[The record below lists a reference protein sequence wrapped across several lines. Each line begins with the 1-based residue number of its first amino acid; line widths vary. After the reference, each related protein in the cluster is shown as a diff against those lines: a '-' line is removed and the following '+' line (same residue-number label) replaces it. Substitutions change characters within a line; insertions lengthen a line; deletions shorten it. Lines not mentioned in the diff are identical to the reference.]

1 MNKNRYRIVYN
12 KARNQMMAV
21 AENTTSQGKGQQSG
35 SGQPHAPAM
44 QRGAKVIELFQLRPL
59 AFAALCLF
67 GLQPV
72 LLQAEVI
79 ADKNAATNN
88 RPLIDTTAN
97 NLPLVQITTPS
108 AAGVSRNQ
116 YSQFNVDP
124 GGVILNNSQVNVLTQ
139 QGGYVGGNP
148 YLANGSARII
158 LNEVTGTGA
167 SSLRGYTEV
176 AGQRAEVIIANPN
189 GIVCDGCGFINTS
202 RGILTTGVPMMGSGG
217 SLDSFRVTGGQIQ
230 IGAGG
235 LNASNIDQ
243 LDLITRSLKVNGE
256 IWANNLNAVIGANQV
271 DYTTLGVQVIAGDA
285 NKPTVGIDV
294 ALLGGMYA
302 NKIRLVGT
310 EAGVGVNSL
319 GTIAAQAG
327 DFTLDNRGNVTL
339 NGHTSSSANLVITT
353 QGDLANSGTL
363 EGSNISSNSAAFNNS
378 GIVQADVLTLNAASL
393 NNLNVDARIVATT
406 STNMVV
412 TGDINN
418 IGSLASAN
426 LTTSSNGFNNT
437 GSVQAD
443 VLTLHATSLNNL
455 GADAKITANT
465 SANLAVTGD
474 ISNEGTLSGGALTTS
489 SNAFKNTGNVLAGV
503 LAIDASS
510 LKNLGSQAK
519 IVGNNSVN
527 LTVAG
532 DINNEGTL
540 AGATFTTTSNA
551 FNNSGAVLANEL
563 TLNAG
568 SLNNQGATST
578 IAGNTSVDLNVSG
591 NIDNAGTITAGT
603 LTSTSNA
610 FTNTGGVFGDV
621 VTLNANSLYNQGTTS
636 IMAGNSSLVLN
647 ITGDINNVG
656 TLDGNTV
663 TTHSQTFNN
672 TGGVFGDVVTVN
684 ATNLNN
690 TGEPAIIAAT
700 HALNLYISDT
710 LNNTGGAN
718 LYSMGELNAG
728 ASSTRDADGYLLD
741 NMKVFNNVSSTVQ
754 AEGNISVSADQII
767 NKRTYV
773 QVDSTTVPGQNVKTV
788 TSDKHEVLSTI
799 DNVINPD
806 GTVTIGSITTADTHT
821 VAQVQGVSEVLSKT
835 SETRTVTVQ
844 PYPDLNPDSYDY
856 YTNLSAYNSIV
867 TPTYSTSSS
876 CQPCYSHTFTTESV
890 NATTKPQSNLLAG
903 GSMHFKGAINNEYS
917 TIAAGQNI
925 TFNANGPHTFTS
937 GEYITPDPLL
947 SGAVLVSANGYTQLS
962 HVVVKTEIQDGKQDN
977 WYSTVAE
984 HCGYNPFHYCNYDV
998 TWHNDQLDYKPAPI
1012 TTPLDF
1018 TSLSASFTAGKS
1030 ITGSANIVSNLN
1042 TNATEVSTTLG
1053 ALQSSTASALQTS
1066 ATPLLNITLPKNGL
1080 FKYNTAPGQAYLIE
1094 TNPRFA
1100 SYREFISSDY
1110 MLSRLTLDPQQIQ
1123 KRLGDGFYEQKLVSD
1138 QITNLTG
1145 RRFLSEISS
1154 AEEEFKLLME
1164 QGIAEA
1170 HTQNLIPGVALTTAQ
1185 VAALTH
1191 DIVWM
1196 VAQEV
1201 SLPDGKKEKLLVP
1214 QVFLTRLHA
1223 NDLRPNGSLIA
1234 AENINLKVS
1243 GTLQNSGTILGSKNT
1258 SLSAT
1263 DVVNQSGTI
1272 SSIGDTV
1279 IVASND
1285 IKNLSGTISGRRL
1298 GILAGHDIVNDTEM
1312 EALQLGNVLTTR
1324 IHNTASI
1331 AATESIDMR
1340 AGHDVTVTAAKVVSG
1355 GSATLGAGNNLTI
1368 NARTATETAGLAQNA
1383 NNAATNPDGTPNL
1396 LTALRIFSQG
1406 ESGASG
1412 GISTQTN
1419 LLSQIQTGTDLTLS
1433 AHNDIK
1439 LTAAQIY
1446 AQENLT
1452 IAAQNI
1458 TLDAVKDVKQFSFND
1473 HHNLNTSRYDEKVIG
1488 STLQA
1493 GGNVTLA
1500 ATSLQKNSSGEHGN
1514 DGNSGDNIN
1523 AVHTGGNG
1531 NISLE
1536 GALIN
1541 SKNGNFSLIADADI
1555 KIGTVDEKHES
1566 FTETH
1571 SSSSDVFTST
1581 ERTTRN
1587 QSWRTDAIGS
1597 NLSGNNVSITSG
1609 HDINIAGSDI
1619 AANKDITL
1627 AAMNDINIA
1636 AATHTYG
1643 SENYSHEQ
1651 TSGWQITSDFN
1662 ITNKGPEITRKARE
1676 DGTKQ
1681 SYSRSNLTSKT
1692 GNLKIMA
1699 GGNLVASGTDLSAK
1713 AGDLAL
1719 TAGGT
1724 VALLAGQDTLSQQS
1738 STQVVTNT
1746 NLISQQRRTI
1756 TDSYDSLTYQG
1767 STAQGKKVT
1776 VSSGAGAILQ
1786 AAQIT
1791 AGEGGLNLDGG
1802 RDIKLLAAVNS
1813 SSSKHTEKL
1822 ETDGVLFGFAGNLD
1836 AVSDRS
1842 KVSKTEKQ
1850 QKTAQVS
1857 QLRSAADITTHSAG
1871 DTLIEASVLEAKGAI
1886 DLTAGNEA
1894 TYNQDG
1900 SIKTAATVGKLII
1913 AAVKD
1918 SDYFAEEDKHS
1929 SRSWQS
1935 QSGSGHYTETIKLAN
1950 IKAGKGLST
1959 NATGGIVIDIPD
1971 VPAAPPVVV
1980 VQPDPTAAETSY
1992 DEHGNPQEKPKP
2004 TPEQEAAKAAAAA
2017 VQAAAAAAQKKHDD
2031 EQRYNDQ
2038 INTLAQKTGQEWI
2051 GQLTKLAKDKPDSV
2065 KIQQVAAAAQHW
2077 DYKAEG
2083 LTPEGAAVVVIAVTY
2098 FTAGAASGAATTM
2111 TGAAVGTTT
2120 VASAAIAAG
2129 LTTLATQAAVT
2140 IINNKGDVGKTL
2152 EDMGKSENIR
2162 AVVTAMVTAGALQSL
2177 SNVSFL
2183 KNIEGYNAKS
2193 TFINQLQKNVINNTA
2208 SALVNHAINGGDLQQ
2223 QLEQSLKSAFIDTGA
2238 AQGANWIGDMKDNDT
2253 LNTYTHKLAHAIA
2266 GCAAGVARSN
2276 DCGSGALGAVVGE
2289 ISAELYGGNRSNT
2302 SNIDRTEFKTDT
2314 VNFAKLMSGVAAA
2327 ITGKDVNL
2335 AAAAGGNAAENN
2347 YLSHKENEDRL
2358 EAARGCANGNTEAC
2372 DKRDVLNALDKELD
2386 AKLNL
2391 ACQGNTNSDGCVGAT
2406 VSMRKQL
2413 DTYFQTENG
2422 VQLKDNLLSVEELN
2436 AGLGEYTAKAELQ
2449 SYVDLLKVSN
2459 HQALEVQSDGKLAK
2473 LPDTYDSDPY
2483 GVLNPKNSDSYMVVK
2498 VGGQWGA
2505 VGKSEKVYTNVAGV
2519 NGILN
2524 ETNYAPGLMGSHV
2537 ERKFETSSLYT
2548 LYYNPTKGILSD
2560 GWETFMDK
2568 LGFTTPVTKQFS
2580 QVLSDVQA
2588 GDRSVS
2594 WVAHSQG
2601 GPIFAEAVNF
2611 NGGNLSKNS
2620 VAFDSGANNKWVT
2633 NYYLQKAGI
2642 NSGKETI
2649 YNNSPFDF
2657 VPNVIGL
2664 NGNILEMLGS
2674 TVAIPLLFMGPAVSP
2689 HTLPYIP
2696 AQPSTLS
2703 QAVTP

>member
-12 KARNQMMAV
+12 KARNLMMAV

-67 GLQPV
+67 GLQPL

-79 ADKNAATNN
+79 ADKNAAANN

-97 NLPLVQITTPS
+97 GLPLVQITTPS

-124 GGVILNNSQVNVLTQ
+124 SGVILNNSQGNVLTQ

-176 AGQRAEVIIANPN
+176 AGQRAEVVIANPN

-235 LNASNIDQ
+235 LNASNTDQ

-256 IWANNLNAVIGANQV
+256 IWANNLNAVVGSNQV

-339 NGHTSSSANLVITT
+339 SGHTSSSANLAITT
-353 QGDLANSGTL
+353 QGDLANTGTL
-363 EGSNISSNSAAFNNS
+363 EGNTVNTI
-378 GIVQADVLTLNAASL
+378 
-393 NNLNVDARIVATT
+393 
-406 STNMVV
+406 
-412 TGDINN
+412 
-418 IGSLASAN
+418 
-426 LTTSSNGFNNT
+426 SNGFNNT
-437 GSVQAD
+437 GAIQADTLTLTATSLSNQGADAKIIAVTLASVNVTGDINNAATLAGGALSASSQVFNNTGAVQAD
-443 VLTLHATSLNNL
+443 VLTLHATSLSNL

-465 SANLAVTGD
+465 SANLTVTGD
-474 ISNEGTLSGGALTTS
+474 ICNEATLSGGTLSTS
-489 SNAFKNTGNVLAGV
+489 SSAFKNTGNVLAGV

-540 AGATFTTTSNA
+540 AGATFTATSNA
-551 FNNSGAVLANEL
+551 FNNSGSVLANEL
-563 TLNAG
+563 TLKAG

-578 IAGNTSVDLNVSG
+578 IVGNTSVDLNVSG

-610 FTNTGGVFGDV
+610 FTNTGIVFGDV
-621 VTLNANSLYNQGTTS
+621 VTLNASSLNNQGTTS
-636 IMAGNSSLVLN
+636 LIAGNTSLDLS

-663 TTHSQTFNN
+663 ATHSQTFNN

-684 ATNLNN
+684 AINLNN

-700 HALNLYISDT
+700 YALNLYISDT

-767 NKRTYV
+767 NKRTNV

-788 TSDKHEVLSTI
+788 MSDKHEVLSTI

-856 YTNLSAYNSIV
+856 YTNLSAYNNIV
-867 TPTYSTSSS
+867 TPTYSESSS

-903 GSMHFKGAINNEYS
+903 GSLHFKGAINNEYS
-917 TIAAGQNI
+917 AIAAGQNI

-1018 TSLSASFTAGKS
+1018 TSLSASFTAGKN
-1030 ITGSANIVSNLN
+1030 ITGSATIVNNLT
-1042 TNATEVSTTLG
+1042 TNAADVSTTLG
-1053 ALQSSTASALQTS
+1053 ALQSSTTTALQTS
-1066 ATPLLNITLPKNGL
+1066 ITPPLNITLPKNGL

-1110 MLSRLTLDPQQIQ
+1110 MLSRLTLDPQQTQ

-1145 RRFLSEISS
+1145 RRFLSEIIS

-1170 HTQNLIPGVALTTAQ
+1170 HTQNLIPGVTLTTAQ

-1214 QVFLTRLHA
+1214 QVFLTRLQA

-1234 AENINLKVS
+1234 ADNIDIKVS

-1272 SSIGDTV
+1272 SSVGNTV

-1285 IKNLSGTISGRRL
+1285 IKNLSGTIRGHRL

-1312 EALQLGNVLTTR
+1312 EALQLGNVLSTR

-1331 AATESIDMR
+1331 AATESIEMH

-1355 GSATLGAGNNLTI
+1355 GSAILSAGNNLTI
-1368 NARTATETAGLAQNA
+1368 NSRTATETAGLAQNA
-1383 NNAATNPDGTPNL
+1383 NNPATNPDGTPNL

-1419 LLSQIQTGTDLTLS
+1419 LFSQIQTGTDLTLR

-1458 TLDAVKDVKQFSFND
+1458 TLNAVKDVKQFSFND
-1473 HHNLNTSRYDEKVIG
+1473 HHNLNTSSYDDKVIG

-1500 ATSLQKNSSGEHGN
+1500 ATSLQKNSSGEHNN

-1531 NISLE
+1531 TISLE
-1536 GALIN
+1536 GASIS
-1541 SKNGNFSLIADADI
+1541 SKNGNLSLIADADI

-1597 NLSGNNVSITSG
+1597 NLSGSNVSITSG

-1636 AATHTYG
+1636 AATNTYG

-1651 TSGWQITSDFN
+1651 TNGWQITSDLN

-1676 DGTKQ
+1676 DGSKQ
-1681 SYSRSNLTSKT
+1681 SYSRSSLTSNG
-1692 GNLKIMA
+1692 GNTNIMA
-1699 GGNLVASGTDLSAK
+1699 GGNLIASGTDLA
-1713 AGDLAL
+1713 ARTGDLAL
-1719 TAGGT
+1719 TAGGS
-1724 VALLAGQDTLSQQS
+1724 VALLAGQDTLATES
-1738 STQVVTNT
+1738 STVTIT
-1746 NLISQQRRTI
+1746 HPNLIAEQRHTI
-1756 TDSYDSLTYQG
+1756 TDSYNSLDYQG
-1767 STAQGKKVT
+1767 STAQANKIT
-1776 VSSGAGAILQ
+1776 VSSGADIVLQ
-1786 AAQIT
+1786 AAGIT
-1791 AGEGGLNLDGG
+1791 AGEGGISLDAG
-1802 RDIKLLAAVNS
+1802 RDIKLLAAVNAS
-1813 SSSKHTEKL
+1813 SSNHTDKL
-1822 ETDGVLFGFAGNLD
+1822 ETDGVLFSGTQVSAL
-1836 AVSDRS
+1836 SDRRKDN
-1842 KVSKTEKQ
+1842 KVTNQ
-1850 QKTAQVS
+1850 NQTAEVTQLVS
-1857 QLRSAADITTHSAG
+1857 AGDITTHSAH
-1871 DTLIEASVLEAKGAI
+1871 DTLIEASRLNAQGAI
-1886 DLTAGNEA
+1886 DLSAGNA
-1894 TYNQDG
+1894 AIYNLDG
-1900 SIKTAATVGKLII
+1900 SLQTPGTVGKITL

-1918 SDYFAEEDKHS
+1918 TDYLSIENKGS
-1929 SRSWQS
+1929 STVWQS
-1935 QSGSGHYTETIKLAN
+1935 QGGNGHYNETIKLAN
-1950 IKAGKGLST
+1950 ISAGKGLSV
-1959 NATGGIVIDIPD
+1959 NASGGIV
-1971 VPAAPPVVV
+1971 V
-1980 VQPDPTAAETSY
+1980 
-1992 DEHGNPQEKPKP
+1992 
-2004 TPEQEAAKAAAAA
+2004 
-2017 VQAAAAAAQKKHDD
+2017 
-2031 EQRYNDQ
+2031 
-2038 INTLAQKTGQEWI
+2038 
-2051 GQLTKLAKDKPDSV
+2051 
-2065 KIQQVAAAAQHW
+2065 
-2077 DYKAEG
+2077 
-2083 LTPEGAAVVVIAVTY
+2083 
-2098 FTAGAASGAATTM
+2098 
-2111 TGAAVGTTT
+2111 
-2120 VASAAIAAG
+2120 
-2129 LTTLATQAAVT
+2129 
-2140 IINNKGDVGKTL
+2140 
-2152 EDMGKSENIR
+2152 
-2162 AVVTAMVTAGALQSL
+2162 
-2177 SNVSFL
+2177 
-2183 KNIEGYNAKS
+2183 
-2193 TFINQLQKNVINNTA
+2193 
-2208 SALVNHAINGGDLQQ
+2208 
-2223 QLEQSLKSAFIDTGA
+2223 
-2238 AQGANWIGDMKDNDT
+2238 
-2253 LNTYTHKLAHAIA
+2253 
-2266 GCAAGVARSN
+2266 
-2276 DCGSGALGAVVGE
+2276 
-2289 ISAELYGGNRSNT
+2289 ELP
-2302 SNIDRTEFKTDT
+2302 
-2314 VNFAKLMSGVAAA
+2314 
-2327 ITGKDVNL
+2327 
-2335 AAAAGGNAAENN
+2335 
-2347 YLSHKENEDRL
+2347 
-2358 EAARGCANGNTEAC
+2358 
-2372 DKRDVLNALDKELD
+2372 
-2386 AKLNL
+2386 
-2391 ACQGNTNSDGCVGAT
+2391 
-2406 VSMRKQL
+2406 
-2413 DTYFQTENG
+2413 
-2422 VQLKDNLLSVEELN
+2422 
-2436 AGLGEYTAKAELQ
+2436 
-2449 SYVDLLKVSN
+2449 KVS
-2459 HQALEVQSDGKLAK
+2459 
-2473 LPDTYDSDPY
+2473 
-2483 GVLNPKNSDSYMVVK
+2483 
-2498 VGGQWGA
+2498 
-2505 VGKSEKVYTNVAGV
+2505 
-2519 NGILN
+2519 
-2524 ETNYAPGLMGSHV
+2524 
-2537 ERKFETSSLYT
+2537 
-2548 LYYNPTKGILSD
+2548 
-2560 GWETFMDK
+2560 
-2568 LGFTTPVTKQFS
+2568 
-2580 QVLSDVQA
+2580 
-2588 GDRSVS
+2588 
-2594 WVAHSQG
+2594 
-2601 GPIFAEAVNF
+2601 
-2611 NGGNLSKNS
+2611 
-2620 VAFDSGANNKWVT
+2620 
-2633 NYYLQKAGI
+2633 
-2642 NSGKETI
+2642 
-2649 YNNSPFDF
+2649 
-2657 VPNVIGL
+2657 
-2664 NGNILEMLGS
+2664 
-2674 TVAIPLLFMGPAVSP
+2674 
-2689 HTLPYIP
+2689 
-2696 AQPSTLS
+2696 
-2703 QAVTP
+2703 AVTPAATPQFDEAGKPLQPPPPPTDEEQAAQRQAALDQHIHTLASQPGQE